1 MTAPRLTRTE
11 LAAARWL
18 LDRAGQ
24 WHPSPPALAAACHS
38 LAERGLCEEGAV
50 GFVRVS
56 HASRGLLQAAVDA
69 STPPRGW
76 VVLARPDDLPSARAP
91 ASRERAACVWW
102 DPGDAERVA
111 LDVGGV
117 VVAVAL
123 GEVEP

>member
-1 MTAPRLTRTE
+1 MTAPRLTRDE
-11 LAAARWL
+11 YEAAWWL
-18 LDRAGQ
+18 LDRAGR

-50 GFVRVS
+50 GFVRVA
-56 HASRGLLQAAVDA
+56 HASRGLLEALAVA
-69 STPPRGW
+69 SAPPRGW
-76 VVLARPDDLPSARAP
+76 VVLARPDDLSSARAP

-102 DPGDAERVA
+102 SREDVERVA